1 MRAYLIDNPFMNP
14 VTEKLEVIILPSTL
28 YEDITGYITQLL
40 SKTNAL
46 SAQMQNQSKY
56 QRIAPNPSEQAFLKQ
71 ILAAIEKHMDNPD
84 LSMPLLQCSL
94 LSERQYNISEVA
106 YKVGFNDPR
115 YFSQCFKKKFGKAPS
130 TFRRCGIII

>member
-56 QRIAPNPSEQAFLKQ
+56 QRIAPPSNEPIIVTNAVRTVRTNKTGSAKQ
-71 ILAAIEKHMDNPD
+71 IW
-84 LSMPLLQCSL
+84 
-94 LSERQYNISEVA
+94 
-106 YKVGFNDPR
+106 
-115 YFSQCFKKKFGKAPS
+115 
-130 TFRRCGIII
+130 

>member
-46 SAQMQNQSKY
+46 PIEVSKNCAQSI
-56 QRIAPNPSEQAFLKQ
+56 RASIP
-71 ILAAIEKHMDNPD
+71 
-84 LSMPLLQCSL
+84 
-94 LSERQYNISEVA
+94 
-106 YKVGFNDPR
+106 
-115 YFSQCFKKKFGKAPS
+115 
-130 TFRRCGIII
+130 